1 MPRYDYVLFDADN
14 TLFDFDRAEAEALR
28 TTLAE
33 YGLPATPETEETYLA
48 VNRALWAQFDRGEV
62 SREWL
67 VVERFARLLRA
78 LGRSGDPAA
87 VNHAYLTH
95 LGEGAFLLPG
105 AEELCRALA
114 PCCTLAIVT
123 NGVAMAQRARFEA
136 SPLRD
141 VVPWLFISEEVGASK
156 PDPAFFAPVLRALGE
171 PDRARVLMVG
181 DNLLTDIQGGKNAG
195 LDTAWF
201 NPRRL
206 PGDPAVVPTWEA
218 DGFPALRALILG
230 DGPHTNVSTQIT

>member
-123 NGVAMAQRARFEA
+123 NGVAMAQRARFEWCPGCSSRRRWGPA
-136 SPLRD
+136 SPTPPSSPRCSA
-141 VVPWLFISEEVGASK
+141 PWGSPTAPGCSWWGTTCSPTSRAGKTPGWTRPGSIPAACPAIRPSSPPGRRTAS
-156 PDPAFFAPVLRALGE
+156 PPSGR
-171 PDRARVLMVG
+171 
-181 DNLLTDIQGGKNAG
+181 
-195 LDTAWF
+195 
-201 NPRRL
+201 
-206 PGDPAVVPTWEA
+206 
-218 DGFPALRALILG
+218 
-230 DGPHTNVSTQIT
+230 

>member
-171 PDRARVLMVG
+171 PWGSPTAPGCSWWGTTCSPTSRA
-181 DNLLTDIQGGKNAG
+181 GKTPGWTRPGSIPAACPAIRPSSPPG
-195 LDTAWF
+195 RRTAS
-201 NPRRL
+201 PPSGR
-206 PGDPAVVPTWEA
+206 
-218 DGFPALRALILG
+218 
-230 DGPHTNVSTQIT
+230 

>member
-1 MPRYDYVLFDADN
+1 MPRYDVILFDADN
-14 TLFDFDRAEAEALR
+14 TLFDFDRAEEEALR
-28 TTLAE
+28 ATLAR
-33 YGLPATPETEETYLA
+33 YGLPVTARSVAAYLA
-48 VNRALWAQFDRGEV
+48 INRELWARFDRGEV

-67 VVERFARLLRA
+67 VVERFARLLRT
-78 LGRSGDPAA
+78 LGRPGDPAA
-87 VNHAYLTH
+87 MNRAYLTR

-105 AEELCRALA
+105 AEALCRALA
-114 PCCTLAIVT
+114 PRCTLAIVT
-123 NGVAMAQRARFEA
+123 NGVALAQRARFEA

-181 DNLLTDIQGGKNAG
+181 DNLLTDIRGGINAG

-201 NPRRL
+201 NPNHL
-206 PGDPAVVPTWEA
+206 PGGPDVRPTWEV
-218 DGFPALRALILG
+218 DGFPALEALILG
-230 DGPHTNVSTQIT
+230 DGGSPA

>member
-1 MPRYDYVLFDADN
+1 MPRYDVILFDADN

-28 TTLAE
+28 ATLAR
-33 YGLPATPETEETYLA
+33 YGLPVTARSVAAYLA
-48 VNRALWAQFDRGEV
+48 INRELWARFDRGEV

-67 VVERFARLLRA
+67 VVERFARLLRT
-78 LGRSGDPAA
+78 LGRPGDPAA
-87 VNHAYLTH
+87 MNRAYLTR

-105 AEELCRALA
+105 AEALCRALA
-114 PCCTLAIVT
+114 PRCTLAIVT
-123 NGVAMAQRARFEA
+123 NGVALAQRARFEA

-181 DNLLTDIQGGKNAG
+181 DNLLTDIRGGINAG

-201 NPRRL
+201 NPNHL
-206 PGDPAVVPTWEA
+206 PGGPDVRPTWEV
-218 DGFPALRALILG
+218 DGFPALEALILG
-230 DGPHTNVSTQIT
+230 DGGSPA

>member
-33 YGLPATPETEETYLA
+33 YGLPVTPETEETYLA

-87 VNHAYLTH
+87 MNHAYLTH

-156 PDPAFFAPVLRALGE
+156 PDPAFFAPVLRALGG
-171 PDRARVLMVG
+171 A
-181 DNLLTDIQGGKNAG
+181 
-195 LDTAWF
+195 
-201 NPRRL
+201 
-206 PGDPAVVPTWEA
+206 
-218 DGFPALRALILG
+218 
-230 DGPHTNVSTQIT
+230 

>member
-1 MPRYDYVLFDADN
+1 MPRYDVILFDADN
-14 TLFDFDRAEAEALR
+14 TLFDFDRAEEEALR
-28 TTLAE
+28 ATLAR
-33 YGLPATPETEETYLA
+33 YGLPVTARSVAAYLA
-48 VNRALWAQFDRGEV
+48 INRELWARFDRGEV

-67 VVERFARLLRA
+67 VVERFARLLRT
-78 LGRSGDPAA
+78 LGRPGDPAA
-87 VNHAYLTH
+87 MNRAYLTR

-105 AEELCRALA
+105 AEALCRALA
-114 PCCTLAIVT
+114 PRCTLAIVT
-123 NGVAMAQRARFEA
+123 NGVALAQRARFEA

-181 DNLLTDIQGGKNAG
+181 DNLLTDIRGGINAG

-201 NPRRL
+201 NPHPL
-206 PGDPAVVPTWEA
+206 PGGPDVRPTWEV
-218 DGFPALRALILG
+218 DGFPALEALILG
-230 DGPHTNVSTQIT
+230 DGGSPA